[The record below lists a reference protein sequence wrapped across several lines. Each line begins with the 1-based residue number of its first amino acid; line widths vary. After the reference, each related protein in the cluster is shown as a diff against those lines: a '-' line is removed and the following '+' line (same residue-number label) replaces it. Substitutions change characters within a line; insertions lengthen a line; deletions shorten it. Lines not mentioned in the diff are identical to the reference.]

1 MGRTD
6 FKYSIWSKETS
17 SPLILFIT
25 FTPSYYPILPFLLN
39 SIEEVGRREG
49 AQAKDTSPSP
59 NPARFNALGVRRHA
73 LENKRALL
81 EEGMHPLGGHLE
93 RTPYP
98 YKGIGRKKF

>member
-59 NPARFNALGVRRHA
+59 NPHTLALRHA
-73 LENKRALL
+73 LENRASSSTLV
-81 EEGMHPLGGHLE
+81 GKE
-93 RTPYP
+93 RP
-98 YKGIGRKKF
+98 IHIRV